1 MHGEIKNK
9 LEFRLTCPLTCSK
22 CVHVSCV
29 SVVVVESVVVAADH
43 SENNYITGCL
53 LMVFVAVALPRLA
66 RNDMSFFKASLE
78 GNTTANLASVE

>member
-1 MHGEIKNK
+1 MQGEIRNK
-9 LEFRLTCPLTCSK
+9 L
-22 CVHVSCV
+22 
-29 SVVVVESVVVAADH
+29 VVVESVVVVAADH

-78 GNTTANLASVE
+78 GNSAGNLASEE